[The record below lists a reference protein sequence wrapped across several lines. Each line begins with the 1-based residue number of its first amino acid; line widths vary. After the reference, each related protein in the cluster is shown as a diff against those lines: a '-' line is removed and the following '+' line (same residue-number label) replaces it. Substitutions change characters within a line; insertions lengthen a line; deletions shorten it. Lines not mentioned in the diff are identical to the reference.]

1 MSCSLLLVDPALG
14 FWIVNYAITLTVI
27 SLALI
32 VWLIGRMRRI
42 RRLTWEVQ
50 TEYIDV
56 SEFSNRNI
64 PLRVTYKG
72 DEPRW
77 MWATYLAIKNTGN
90 MDITAADFSTKEKLI
105 IGNQGCRY
113 IGFNRIISEKAK
125 VTLSPLFESDTVY
138 CSMDFDRLGPGDEI
152 LVSLLYVADKR
163 SDVEVKG
170 EFFGSSAGVVSGY
183 RHRQQSWRLLWWLL
197 IIVITLGIIGAV
209 FYVDRAM
216 QHRALLRY
224 HFQILLVLYFLAL
237 GAAAVLL
244 RPIRFKE
251 LSFERLYSGR
261 KSKGTSIT
269 MFLRFLFGASDEF

>member
-1 MSCSLLLVDPALG
+1 MNMCILSVDPALG

-27 SLALI
+27 SLALMF
-32 VWLIGRMRRI
+32 WLIGRMRRV
-42 RRLTWEVQ
+42 RRLTWEIQ

-72 DEPRW
+72 EEPRW

-90 MDITAADFSTKEKLI
+90 MDITSADFATKEKLL
-105 IGNQGCRY
+105 IGNKGCRY

-125 VTLSPLFESDTVY
+125 VTLNPVFEADTVY
-138 CSMDFDRLGPGDEI
+138 CGMELDRLGPGDEI
-152 LVSLLYVADKR
+152 LVSLLYVADTR
-163 SDVEVKG
+163 ADVHVEG
-170 EFFGSSAGVVSGY
+170 EFYGAKSGVISGY

-197 IIVITLGIIGAV
+197 IIVITLGIVGAV
-209 FYVDRAM
+209 FYVDQAM
-216 QHRALLRY
+216 QHRDLLRY

-261 KSKGTSIT
+261 KAKSTSIT
-269 MFLRFLFGASDEF
+269 NFLRFLFGATDEF

>member
-1 MSCSLLLVDPALG
+1 MSCHLLLVDPAAG
-14 FWIVNYAITLTVI
+14 FWITNYAITITVI
-27 SLALI
+27 SLVLI

-42 RRLTWEVQ
+42 RRLTWEIQ

-72 DEPRW
+72 EEPRW

-90 MDITAADFSTKEKLI
+90 IDVTSEDFAAKEKLI
-105 IGNQGCRY
+105 IGNKGARY

-125 VTLSPLFESDTVY
+125 VTLNPLFETDSVY
-138 CSMDFDRLGPGDEI
+138 CSMEFDRLGPGDEV
-152 LVSLLYVADKR
+152 LVSLLFVADNKIPIEASGELFGQR
-163 SDVEVKG
+163 STI
-170 EFFGSSAGVVSGY
+170 VSGY
-183 RHRQQSWRLLWWLL
+183 RYRQQSWRLLWWLL
-197 IIVITLGIIGAV
+197 IIVITLGIIGAI
-209 FYVDRAM
+209 FYVDQAM
-216 QHRALLRY
+216 QHRELLRY

-261 KSKGTSIT
+261 SAKRASIT
-269 MFLRFLFGASDEF
+269 AFLRFLFGASDEF